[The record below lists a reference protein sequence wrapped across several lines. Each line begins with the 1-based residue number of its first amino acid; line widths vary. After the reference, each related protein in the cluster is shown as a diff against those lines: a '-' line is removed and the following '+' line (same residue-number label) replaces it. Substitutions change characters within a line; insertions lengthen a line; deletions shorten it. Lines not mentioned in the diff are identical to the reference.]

1 MTLQVLFEQ
10 LVFPLISILSL
21 FLIFFIGIK
30 INEAKKKTDNE
41 TIKRYWDMLED
52 TITSCVISTTQTY
65 VDSLKKEGKFDAE
78 AQKIALQKTY
88 DAIMSILT
96 EDAKEYLSTVIGDL
110 QSYVLNKIES
120 NVAQTKSYLSF

>member
-1 MTLQVLFEQ
+1 MLVTLYEYIF
-10 LVFPLISILSL
+10 FPLIALGTL
-21 FLIFFIGIK
+21 ALVWFIGVK

-41 TIKRYWDMLED
+41 TIKQYWDMLED

-65 VDSLKKEGKFDAE
+65 VNSLKKEGKFDAE

-88 DAIMSILT
+88 DAIMGILT

>member
-1 MTLQVLFEQ
+1 MLAILYEYIF
-10 LVFPLISILSL
+10 FPLIALGTL
-21 FLIFFIGIK
+21 ALVWFIGVK

-65 VDSLKKEGKFDAE
+65 VNSLKKEGKFDAE

-88 DAIMSILT
+88 DAIMGILT
-96 EDAKEYLSTVIGDL
+96 EDAKKYLSTVIGDL

-120 NVAQTKSYLSF
+120 NVATTKSYLSF

>member
-1 MTLQVLFEQ
+1 MLATLYEYIF
-10 LVFPLISILSL
+10 FPLIALGTL
-21 FLIFFIGIK
+21 ALVWFIGIK

-88 DAIMSILT
+88 DAIMGILT

>member
-1 MTLQVLFEQ
+1 MLAILYEYIF
-10 LVFPLISILSL
+10 FPLIALGTL
-21 FLIFFIGIK
+21 ALVWFIGVK

-41 TIKRYWDMLED
+41 KIKQYWDMLED
-52 TITSCVISTTQTY
+52 TITSCVIATSQTY
-65 VDSLKKEGKFDAE
+65 VNSLKKEGKFDAE

-88 DAIMSILT
+88 DAIMGILT

>member
-1 MTLQVLFEQ
+1 MLVTLYEYIF
-10 LVFPLISILSL
+10 FPLIALGTL
-21 FLIFFIGIK
+21 ALVWFIGVK

-65 VDSLKKEGKFDAE
+65 VNSLKKEGKFDAE

-88 DAIMSILT
+88 DAIMGILT
-96 EDAKEYLSTVIGDL
+96 EDAKKYLSTVIGDL

>member
-1 MTLQVLFEQ
+1 MLATLYEYIF
-10 LVFPLISILSL
+10 FPLIALGTL
-21 FLIFFIGIK
+21 VLVWFIGVK

-65 VDSLKKEGKFDAE
+65 VNSLKKEGKFDAE

-88 DAIMSILT
+88 DAIMGILT
-96 EDAKEYLSTVIGDL
+96 EDAKKYLSTVIGDL

>member
-1 MTLQVLFEQ
+1 MLTILYEYIF
-10 LVFPLISILSL
+10 FPLITLGTL
-21 FLIFFIGIK
+21 ALVWFIGVK

-41 TIKRYWDMLED
+41 KIKQYWDMLED

-88 DAIMSILT
+88 DAIMGILT
-96 EDAKEYLSTVIGDL
+96 EEAKEYLSTVIGDL

-120 NVAQTKSYLSF
+120 NVAQTKSYLNF

>member
-1 MTLQVLFEQ
+1 MLATLYEYIF
-10 LVFPLISILSL
+10 FPLIALGTL
-21 FLIFFIGIK
+21 ALVWFIGVK

-65 VDSLKKEGKFDAE
+65 VNSLKKEGKFDAE

-88 DAIMSILT
+88 DAIMGILT
-96 EDAKEYLSTVIGDL
+96 EDAKKYLSTVIGDL

>member
-1 MTLQVLFEQ
+1 MLATLYEYIF
-10 LVFPLISILSL
+10 FPLIALGTL
-21 FLIFFIGIK
+21 ALVWFIGVK

-65 VDSLKKEGKFDAE
+65 VNSLKKEGKFDAE

-88 DAIMSILT
+88 DAIMGILT

>member
-1 MTLQVLFEQ
+1 MLATLYEHIF
-10 LVFPLISILSL
+10 FPLIALGTL
-21 FLIFFIGIK
+21 ALVWFIGVK

-88 DAIMSILT
+88 DAIMGILT